1 LLGTGHCY
9 DKCLVKVIEI
19 SIMNHGSA
27 RNLAK
32 FACLSGV

>member
-9 DKCLVKVIEI
+9 DKSFVKVIEI
-19 SIMNHGSA
+19 SIMNRVSA

-32 FACLSGV
+32 FA